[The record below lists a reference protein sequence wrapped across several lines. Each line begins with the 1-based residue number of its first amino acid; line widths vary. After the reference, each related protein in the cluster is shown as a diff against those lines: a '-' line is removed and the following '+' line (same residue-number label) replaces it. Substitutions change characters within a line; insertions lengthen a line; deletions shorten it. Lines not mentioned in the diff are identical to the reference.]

1 MNEEIQFMNKNR
13 GLSSVFLR
21 KRALIVF
28 IVLIILP
35 LSLMANGAKNSDE
48 EYEVQLQ
55 AMTEQI
61 CTSLELKEMTA
72 NEAKL
77 QLDELRKQYKKEY
90 TDGSGIMDS
99 IIDGLAN
106 GEMTGEQARVRIREL
121 EELRLQ
127 LRESEELQRQERK
140 REERLLEEQKREERQ
155 TQTQT
160 QTQTQNND
168 SSENKPAPSPSPNP
182 TPKPKPKSNRSGN
195 GG

>member
-160 QTQTQNND
+160 QTQNND